1 MRHLQSLTP
10 LRGLAALAVLLFH
23 LTRGGNDTSVP
34 AFFLRGYLGVD
45 LFFVLSGF
53 VLAHVYHASF
63 LSDAPWRSAGAF
75 FWARA
80 ARIYPVH
87 LFVTGLLVASS
98 GAPGF
103 SRFEVLDNFLLI
115 LVPWPVHAINPPSWS
130 LSAEWYAYLL
140 FPFLVGWL
148 WRCSGRTAAAFCF
161 ALLLGLDILIVVYF
175 GELREIGVGWGAL
188 ARALPEFAVGVMT
201 YRAFRDPAA
210 ARLWHSDAA
219 FLAVAA
225 ALALALEFVPNDGVI
240 VALFP
245 LLLLV
250 AVSNAGVAARLLNA
264 WPLRS
269 MGDISYSVYL
279 GQSLAFSLVLSLSA
293 TRFGPLLGING
304 LRVFTVAST
313 LAIGAL
319 LYRCVEV
326 PCRTLLRRAPDQ
338 LRRLAARA

>member
-23 LTRGGNDTSVP
+23 LTRGGDDTSVP

-53 VLAHVYHASF
+53 VLTHVYHASL
-63 LSDAPWRSAGAF
+63 LSDASWRSAGAF
-75 FWARA
+75 FWARV

-87 LFVTGLLVASS
+87 LFVTGLLVASA
-98 GAPGF
+98 GTQGF
-103 SRFEVLDNFLLI
+103 SRLEVLDNFLLI

-140 FPFLVGWL
+140 FPFAIAWL
-148 WRCSGRTAAAFCF
+148 WRCNQWIAAAACF
-161 ALLLGLDILIVVYF
+161 ALLVGLDILIAGSF
-175 GELREIGVGWGAL
+175 GTLHEIGVGWGAL

-210 ARLWHSDAA
+210 ARLWHSDAT

-293 TRFGPLLGING
+293 TRFGPLLGIDG

-313 LAIGAL
+313 LAIGTL
-319 LYRCVEV
+319 LYRCVEM